1 MFHQVEADI
10 YIMVDG
16 DGTYPAAAVHELI
29 APILNR
35 DADMVDGSRLH
46 HQARSEFRLLNRFG
60 NRLYQMVLNWLF
72 HVRLTDILSGYR
84 AFSRRLVKDLPLFA
98 GGFEIETEMTIKT
111 LQRGYRIVEVPV
123 QDGVLIFHTILA
135 LFRDYKPLTFF
146 GAVGLALVIA
156 GFIPGTV
163 VILDFLKT
171 GLVVRLPSAVLAVGL
186 VLCGVLLIVA
196 GLIVHTIVRR
206 FQELDHQLRLLATQ
220 LSQDRA
226 GWNHGVA
233 PADSVGAGSLVVG
246 NPDGARDESTVSAG

>member
-1 MFHQVEADI
+1 
-10 YIMVDG
+10 
-16 DGTYPAAAVHELI
+16 
-29 APILNR
+29 
-35 DADMVDGSRLH
+35 
-46 HQARSEFRLLNRFG
+46 
-60 NRLYQMVLNWLF
+60 MVLNWLF

-111 LQRGYRIVEVPV
+111 LQRGYRIVEVPVSLGRRPKGSHSKIRWV

-226 GWNHGVA
+226 GWNHRVA